1 MSECVAGAAP
11 LPQYSCACVCVC
23 LCVFFSASPAA
34 SPCSRTSLTHAR
46 LERKLPKNTWRAH
59 FFSDRPSPEYP
70 TRTCKLYTNTAE
82 DNALRVKKAHKQARS
97 AVGSVLM
104 YDPNEGKVKK
114 RR

>member
-1 MSECVAGAAP
+1 M
-11 LPQYSCACVCVC
+11 Q
-23 LCVFFSASPAA
+23 
-34 SPCSRTSLTHAR
+34 
-46 LERKLPKNTWRAH
+46 LPKNTWRAH